1 MGVPDHGVDW
11 TTVHP
16 GRKWA
21 VFKRQWRF
29 FLWALYTSIGCM
41 MMGLFYPLPPPQPV
55 NNRDQ
60 TRANLLHRQTGFD
73 YGIAGTAT
81 AFPAFQEAMGIPYPS
96 QPSGYLIPA
105 SVCAPPTQPP
115 PIGDSRSYSLGPIR
129 VVRCLD
135 GRRRSRHPYL
145 WHDYGPHRQKV
156 DSPGRLHPY
165 RRGHRRADRL

>member
-1 MGVPDHGVDW
+1 MGVPDQGVDW

-16 GRKWA
+16 GRKW
-21 VFKRQWRF
+21 VVLKRQWRF

-41 MMGLFYPLPPPQPV
+41 MMGLFYPPQPV

-60 TRANLLHRQTGFD
+60 MRANLLHRQTGFD

-105 SVCAPPTQPP
+105 SVCAHPRPNSPPSET
-115 PIGDSRSYSLGPIR
+115 
-129 VVRCLD
+129 
-135 GRRRSRHPYL
+135 
-145 WHDYGPHRQKV
+145 
-156 DSPGRLHPY
+156 
-165 RRGHRRADRL
+165 RAHIP